1 VATFSVLVNMAL
13 SSLAT
18 IAHFRQ
24 DAYRAERNLWTTEII
39 PILSIGVMVVV
50 LWLLWAN
57 LPKIGGSII
66 WVNIIPWLCLAWLAS
81 GVVLA
86 LVLRRRS
93 PEKYEVLGRMVNS
106 GIN

>member
-1 VATFSVLVNMAL
+1 VATFSVLVNMTL

-18 IAHFRQ
+18 ILHFRQ
-24 DAYRAERNLWTTEII
+24 PQYRHERNLWTTEVI
-39 PILSIGVMVVV
+39 PALGIAVMVVV

-57 LPKIGGSII
+57 LPKIGGSIF

-86 LVLRRRS
+86 LVLRRRN
-93 PEKYEVLGRMVNS
+93 PAKYEVLGRMVNS